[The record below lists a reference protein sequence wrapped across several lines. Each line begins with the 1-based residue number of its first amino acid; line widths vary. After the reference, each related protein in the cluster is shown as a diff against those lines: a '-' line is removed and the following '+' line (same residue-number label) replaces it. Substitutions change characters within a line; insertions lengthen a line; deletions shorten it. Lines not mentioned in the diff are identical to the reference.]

1 MKSVMQR
8 VYFFILLS
16 VIISCSIPALR
27 GEGSRELR
35 PDTLNSTADLFFD
48 SSPYSGYPLFG
59 IAGCLPEFR
68 INIHVSQP
76 GEKILFGMKFPW
88 ADIVYN
94 LRRPDGTI
102 AMTGTCP
109 YLINQQGYI
118 RYHKQAVKG
127 PFPLNGGYT
136 PLSYE
141 VTNPADTGDY
151 YFEIVNLPAY
161 MDARV
166 PIWDFQVV
174 NGSHSPA
181 LPSDTVNGRVW
192 SGSWQINSELG
203 SYVVFNGRFFIY
215 SDDGVVT
222 KLSFTNARVGVFDV
236 FCNPY
241 GCLNTGNFLSDR
253 RSKNNN
259 TYASFP
265 GIAQYRVFLNTP
277 DPLVYPTGFLGSIT
291 APPSMVP
298 DPAFPPC
305 SGNELINLT
314 VNKPGRAQIRL
325 IFPTGSPATD
335 VNFFIPVDAGLNQVP
350 WNGLDGQNNPVPD
363 NTPVTV
369 EIDYFNGLTN
379 LPIWDL
385 EQNPN
390 GYRIALIS
398 PPNPANPNPLV
409 YWDDTEIQAGS
420 GCPTGLNL
428 TGCLP
433 APVGCH
439 TWSGA
444 DCHNKMI
451 NSWWYGNIDSA
462 GFVAMHFTTPPE
474 AVTVGDTLCG
484 AGSAVLTSMVLQGE
498 TADWY
503 DSLTGGTLLQAGTTV
518 FTTPVLAATTTYF
531 VQVRNPLSGCESVSR
546 TPVTATVLPVPVP
559 TVSGPAFLCLPAYGV
574 IYSTEPGKTAY
585 QWQVSSGGMITG
597 GAGTASIAVDWLVPG
612 QQWVSAGYTEPGGC
626 PAAAPTVFR
635 VVTGRVPA
643 AAGPIQGPAEVC
655 EGTTGV
661 TYSVP
666 PVAMATGYEWSLPA
680 GVILVAGAGTDSIIV
695 DFPPGAA
702 SGNITVTLSNP
713 CGSSPPSD
721 PLFVAVNPAATANAG
736 PDGITCMNQPF
747 TVTGA
752 TIQHAISIQWFTNGM
767 GILSG
772 DTTLSP
778 IYLPATDEIGTI
790 TMTLVAASAPS
801 CPPDT
806 STMHIHILSMA
817 VVSAGDNLTSCA
829 GSPVQITNAWTGNA
843 ISHQWSSSG
852 DGTFSDP
859 SAFNPHYFPGPG
871 DTTAGQVILKITA
884 IPPSPCPPV
893 ADSLLLD
900 ILKSPVARAGPSLN
914 SCGNDPVTIS
924 EAFVAHASPLQWS
937 TGGDGTFDDPA
948 AIPATYTP
956 GPLDLQNGK
965 VSLFLTANPYPP
977 CTAATDSLL
986 VVIHP
991 TATADAGPGLLT
1003 CALKPVTVTGATA
1016 SGYSSILWTHSGNGV
1031 LDNPTS
1037 LTPTYHPD
1045 PGDPPVVTLRMV
1057 ASGAGACIHDTV
1069 HADTRLETLSPP
1081 EPAAGQPQTI
1091 PYNTAAELRVLTSG
1105 GSGSYA
1111 YQWEPAGMI
1120 ENPEDPEAFTLNLTS
1135 ITLFFITVTDE
1146 LTGCTG
1152 TDSVLIT
1159 VQTRPDTTECLH
1171 VYNTITPNG
1180 DGLNDTWIIDCISQ
1194 YPGNHVSIFNRYGDL
1209 VREFDD
1215 YNNKTVVWDGK
1226 DRHQTAVPDGTYYF
1240 TLTLKPEMTRTGW
1253 IYVRDGN
1260 R

>member
-1 MKSVMQR
+1 MHR
-8 VYFFILLS
+8 IYFFLCLPVFIWLTGPS
-16 VIISCSIPALR
+16 LR

-68 INIHVSQP
+68 INIHVSQA
-76 GEKILFGMKFPW
+76 GERILFGLKFPW

-118 RYHKQAVKG
+118 RYHRQAVKG

-174 NGSHSPA
+174 NGNHSPA

-259 TYASFP
+259 TYTSFP
-265 GIAQYRVFLNTP
+265 GIAQYRVFLNAP

-314 VNKPGRAQIRL
+314 VNKQGRAQIRL

-350 WNGLDGQNNPVPD
+350 WNGLDGLNNPVPD

-433 APVGCH
+433 APAGCH

-462 GFVAMHFTTPPE
+462 GFVATHFTTPPE

-503 DSLTGGTLLQAGTTV
+503 DSIAGGTLLAAGTTV
-518 FTTPVLAATTTYF
+518 FTTPVITATTIYY
-531 VQVRNPLSGCESVSR
+531 VQTRNPLSGCLSPNR
-546 TPVTATVLPVPVP
+546 TPATAIVLPAPVP
-559 TVSGPAFLCLPAYGV
+559 TVTGPAFLCLPAGGV
-574 IYSTEPGKTAY
+574 IYSTETGKTVY
-585 QWQVSSGGMITG
+585 QWVVSPGGIITA
-597 GAGTASIAVDWLVPG
+597 GAGTSSILVDWFAAGP
-612 QQWVSAGYTEPGGC
+612 QWVSVSYTDPGGC

-635 VVTGRVPA
+635 VMAGAVPA
-643 AAGPIQGPAEVC
+643 AAGPIQGPPEVC

-666 PVAMATGYEWSLPA
+666 PVATATGYEWSLPA
-680 GVILVAGAGTDSIIV
+680 GVFLVAGAGTDSIV
-695 DFPPGAA
+695 VNFPPGAS
-702 SGNITVTLSNP
+702 SGNFVVTASNP

-721 PLFVAVNPAATANAG
+721 PLFVAVNPPALANAG
-736 PDGITCMNQPF
+736 PDGTICMNQPF
-747 TVTGA
+747 TVSGA
-752 TIQHAISIQWFTNGM
+752 TIQHANSIQWFTNGM
-767 GILSG
+767 GMLSG

-778 IYLPATDEIGTI
+778 VYHPAPGEIGTI
-790 TMTLVAASAPS
+790 LLALVASGALP

-806 STMHIHILSMA
+806 SAMHIHILPMA
-817 VVSAGDNLTSCA
+817 VVSAGDDLISCTT
-829 GSPVQITNAWTGNA
+829 GPVQIANAWTGNA

-852 DGTFSDP
+852 DGYFSDP
-859 SAFNPHYFPGPG
+859 IAFNPLYFPGPG
-871 DTTAGQVILKITA
+871 DTTTGQVILTITA
-884 IPPSPCPPV
+884 IPPTPCPPV
-893 ADSLLLD
+893 SDSLFLDLLKSPSAEAGNPLSVCGINPVTIPGATVANALSVSWSSSGDGQFDNPNTLRPAYTPGVLDQQYGAAILRLTAHGAPNCPDASDSLLLA
-900 ILKSPVARAGPSLN
+900 IGTPPSLSAGPDLMT
-914 SCGNDPVTIS
+914 CELRPVTI
-924 EAFVAHASPLQWS
+924 
-937 TGGDGTFDDPA
+937 
-948 AIPATYTP
+948 
-956 GPLDLQNGK
+956 
-965 VSLFLTANPYPP
+965 
-977 CTAATDSLL
+977 
-986 VVIHP
+986 
-991 TATADAGPGLLT
+991 
-1003 CALKPVTVTGATA
+1003 TGATA
-1016 SGYSSILWTHSGNGV
+1016 LDYTSLSWTHDGHGTLLYPQTISPGYQPV
-1031 LDNPTS
+1031 
-1037 LTPTYHPD
+1037 
-1045 PGDPPVVTLRMV
+1045 PGDRELITLTLHATGTGACTSDTLR
-1057 ASGAGACIHDTV
+1057 AATHLAILPAPAPDAGA
-1069 HADTRLETLSPP
+1069 S
-1081 EPAAGQPQTI
+1081 QTI
-1091 PYNTAAELRVLTSG
+1091 PYNATAQLNTITSG
-1105 GSGSYA
+1105 GSGSFSWH
-1111 YQWEPAGMI
+1111 WEPAGMLA
-1120 ENPEDPEAFTLNLTS
+1120 DPSLPDPVTTNMTTT
-1135 ITLFFITVTDE
+1135 TLFLVTVTDE

-1152 TDSVLIT
+1152 SDSVLIT
-1159 VQTRPDTTECLH
+1159 VETKPDTTECLH
-1171 VYNTITPNG
+1171 IYNTITPNG
-1180 DGLNDTWIIDCISQ
+1180 DGLNDTWIIDCIGQ
-1194 YPGNHVSIFNRYGDL
+1194 YPGNHVSIFNRYGDP
-1209 VREFDD
+1209 VREFND
-1215 YNNKTVVWDGK
+1215 YDNQTVVWDGK
-1226 DRHQTAVPDGTYYF
+1226 DRHHVPVPDGTYYF
-1240 TLTLKPEMTRTGW
+1240 TLTLKPGMTRTGW
-1253 IYVRDGN
+1253 IYVRDGK